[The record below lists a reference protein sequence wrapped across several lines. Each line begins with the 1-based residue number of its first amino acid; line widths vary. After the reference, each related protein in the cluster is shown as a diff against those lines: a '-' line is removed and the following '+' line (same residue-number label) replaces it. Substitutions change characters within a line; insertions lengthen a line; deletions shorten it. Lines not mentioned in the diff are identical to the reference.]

1 MINTKS
7 ITIVSITKALC
18 LLLVSSFISCVPD
31 PPKYPF
37 IANYDSLNIE
47 AQKISDSLEWY
58 IKQWYYH
65 NAPSTIP
72 TRYIPK
78 GYDTGRYKQIKLI
91 KYEDINLKDCWLRR
105 GPHEIDFKKLY
116 GSFPDPHVSYFLAPV
131 LLVPFGGKA
140 IIEGDFPYCRFFNVQ
155 VSPPFDAHEY
165 RYDKWSGKGEV
176 SIVDADVVPLPGN
189 NNPFL
194 PNADR
199 TVKDRAYQIVYEMAL
214 GNPSKVD
221 PTHHPPYRGDGRI
234 RYGSAIQYQG
244 PWSMDKKRGHTRGIW
259 DFGDIWLRY
268 YAPDNP
274 KDADAGVK
282 VPKLYYQLKTGE
294 KYFVTANYEGLIKAS
309 ETTMAQRI
317 KGNSDPA
324 PYNGPNIG
332 WDKQFGIFLQ
342 ISSGVSK
349 ALYREKEKDKE
360 YVRKLDLGVNGRGE
374 NMPPPACYEPHA
386 TTCAYA
392 AILTSG
398 TSIKKGNVFV
408 ITGKL
413 PTFPNT
419 RNGEKV
425 FKPAQCRYWSITT
438 YDAEFPFSKVKGL
451 EQTSVMDDEL
461 VLDKD
466 RKYILV
472 YSRPEDRPINATK
485 ENGVTWVNWGYT
497 CTQSFTIRWI
507 SVVPEWDFKQSPSE
521 VNLPWAKSTW
531 SGTQF
536 TKGYIGQNDTTGFL
550 GGYHPVKHYM
560 SKKDFESLGNKL
572 DAYKIPDWRKFQ

>member
-1 MINTKS
+1 MKQNLYKFKS
-7 ITIVSITKALC
+7 VIFILIIACTV
-18 LLLVSSFISCVPD
+18 LLIQCVPA

-37 IANYDSLNIE
+37 IANYDSLNVE
-47 AQKISDSLEWY
+47 AKKISDSLEWY
-58 IKQWYYH
+58 IKEWH
-65 NAPSTIP
+65 AGKASETLPL
-72 TRYIPK
+72 RYVPK
-78 GYDTGRYKQIKLI
+78 GYDTGRYKDFRLVKFE
-91 KYEDINLKDCWLRR
+91 KINPKKQWVFR
-105 GPHEIDFKKLY
+105 PTHSIDHSRLY
-116 GSFPDPHVSYFLAPV
+116 GSFPDPHVSYLLAPV
-131 LLVPFGGKA
+131 LLAPFGTKVY
-140 IIEGDFPYCRFFNVQ
+140 IEGDFPYCRFFNVQ

-176 SIVDADVVPLPGN
+176 SIVDADMIPKPGSQ
-189 NNPFL
+189 NPFL

-199 TVKDRAYQIVYEMAL
+199 TVKNRAYQIVYEMAM
-214 GNPSKVD
+214 GNPCEVD
-221 PTHHPPYRGDGRI
+221 PTHRPGYRGNGKI

-244 PWSMDKKRGHTRGIW
+244 PWAMNKKSGHTRGIW
-259 DFGDIWLRY
+259 DFGDLWMRY
-268 YAPDNP
+268 YAID
-274 KDADAGVK
+274 KDKDVYAGVEI
-282 VPKLYYQLKTGE
+282 PKIYYELKSGE
-294 KYFVTANYEGLIKAS
+294 KFFIEVNCDGMVKAS
-309 ETTMAQRI
+309 ETTMAQRH
-317 KGNSDPA
+317 KGNADPA
-324 PYNGPNIG
+324 PYNGANVG

-342 ISSGVSK
+342 ISTGVSH
-349 ALYREKEKDKE
+349 ALYKEKESDKE
-360 YVRKLDLGVNGRGE
+360 YIRKLDLGVNGRGE

-398 TSIKKGNVFV
+398 TSIKKGKVFI

-413 PTFPNT
+413 PTFPDT

-425 FKPAQCRYWSITT
+425 FKPAQCRYWSITS

-466 RKYILV
+466 RKYIIV

-485 ENGVTWVNWGYT
+485 ENGVTWVDWGYT

-507 SVVPEWDFKQSPSE
+507 SVTPEWDFEKSPTE
-521 VNLPWAKSTW
+521 THMPWSKSTW

-536 TKGYIGQNDTTGFL
+536 AKGFIGTNDTTGYM

-560 SKKDFESLGNKL
+560 TKKDFESLGNNL